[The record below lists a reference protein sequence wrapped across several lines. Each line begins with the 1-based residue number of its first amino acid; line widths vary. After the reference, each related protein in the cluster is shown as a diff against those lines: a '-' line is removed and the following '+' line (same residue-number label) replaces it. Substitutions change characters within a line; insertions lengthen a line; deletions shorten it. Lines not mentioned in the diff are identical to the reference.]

1 MSVKSKMTAIADRLR
16 AMLGTSD
23 PLTLDGMSAALDAH
37 KEQVVDGFEAVLEMG
52 GTAPSSPI
60 MANMPEAIKSIPKGV
75 TVQRNSGTFTTSTS
89 GTATVNVG
97 FQPDLVAFSSGQWP
111 NGNASYPGFPFK
123 ESGQTKIEVAH
134 MPSDTSSYVMSI
146 TVCTRTS
153 TGFTVSMTKVST
165 SMAASADSNRRC
177 SWVAVKYS

>member
-75 TVQRNSGTFTTSTS
+75 TVQSFDGSFTTSNS
-89 GTATVNVG
+89 GGGTVNCG
-97 FQPDLVAFSSGQWP
+97 FKPDLVVLYTATGNGYECVAALPISERKTNSTLSTVGRGSGDYDFIYVELKSVTTT
-111 NGNASYPGFPFK
+111 GC
-123 ESGQTKIEVAH
+123 TVA
-134 MPSDTSSYVMSI
+134 MALYNESSYGSAYA
-146 TVCTRTS
+146 RK
-153 TGFTVSMTKVST
+153 TVSYR
-165 SMAASADSNRRC
+165 AI
-177 SWVAVKYS
+177 KYTE